1 MTDHPKTHAHARVH
15 PLFKPTLEPEYYE
28 TGMTIREA
36 FAMAAMQGLC
46 AALDYGAGVLIPD
59 DISGDAVHI
68 ADALIAELNK

>member
-1 MTDHPKTHAHARVH
+1 MSDHPKTHPHGRVH

-36 FAMAAMQGLC
+36 FAMAAMQGILANGNATSTS
-46 AALDYGAGVLIPD
+46 AAAVG
-59 DISGDAVHI
+59 AVHA